1 MYYPAQPSVAFCS
14 QGLNELLPLTICSDT
29 SKDLTDMY
37 EPYYVNNNVSEVCFN
52 S

>member
-37 EPYYVNNNVSEVCFN
+37 VTLLRAQQRF
-52 S
+52 